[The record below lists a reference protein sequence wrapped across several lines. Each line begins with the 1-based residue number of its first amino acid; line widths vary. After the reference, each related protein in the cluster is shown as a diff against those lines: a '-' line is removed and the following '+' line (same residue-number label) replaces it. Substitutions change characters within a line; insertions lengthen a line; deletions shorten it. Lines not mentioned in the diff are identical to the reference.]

1 MQEMKRRSMLLL
13 SLLLAATMA
22 FSLSAVM
29 PSSADAAG
37 EATPMI
43 AAGDIHSLALK
54 SNGTVWAWGSNS
66 NGQLG
71 NNSTTDSN
79 TPVQVSG
86 LTGVTAIAAGGAHS
100 LALKSD
106 GTVWTWGLNYWGQL
120 GNGGTTDCHTPV
132 KVSDQTGLTGVTAIA
147 AGSGHSVALK
157 SDGTVWAWGENGSGQ
172 LGNGGTANSSTP
184 VKVPGLTGVIAISA
198 GNRHSLALKSNG
210 EVWAWGCND
219 YGELGN
225 GGTTSSSTPVKVSDQ
240 TGLTG
245 VTAIA
250 AGTENSI
257 ALKNDGTVW
266 AWGEYYS
273 GQDDGAT
280 ILVAPMKVSV
290 LTDVTAI
297 SAGGSHPTAL
307 KSDGTVWAWGWN
319 GFGLLGDGS
328 NEEVRSAP
336 VKVSDQTGL
345 TDAIAI
351 SAGGNHSLALK
362 SDGTVWGWGADLNGQ
377 LDWDGILYNNI
388 PVQVFGLHLRSLK
401 LSEGSTDRTSD
412 TSAKIGFTA
421 SLDGI
426 AYYVVLERGADAPS
440 KERVRSEGTLLGEVK
455 AGKTASLPVT
465 LTAGA
470 KDVYVVVESTDMN
483 EISEPLK
490 IETAA
495 WKDQEKGSSDNS
507 MIIIAAAVLALV
519 VVGFLVYWFVIR
531 KRTP

>member
-1 MQEMKRRSMLLL
+1 MLLL

-22 FSLSAVM
+22 FSLSAAA
-29 PSSADAAG
+29 PSAVDAADD
-37 EATPMI
+37 ETAPMV
-43 AAGDIHSLALK
+43 AAGHIH
-54 SNGTVWAWGSNS
+54 
-66 NGQLG
+66 
-71 NNSTTDSN
+71 D
-79 TPVQVSG
+79 
-86 LTGVTAIAAGGAHS
+86 
-100 LALKSD
+100 
-106 GTVWTWGLNYWGQL
+106 
-120 GNGGTTDCHTPV
+120 
-132 KVSDQTGLTGVTAIA
+132 
-147 AGSGHSVALK
+147 
-157 SDGTVWAWGENGSGQ
+157 
-172 LGNGGTANSSTP
+172 
-184 VKVPGLTGVIAISA
+184 
-198 GNRHSLALKSNG
+198 
-210 EVWAWGCND
+210 
-219 YGELGN
+219 
-225 GGTTSSSTPVKVSDQ
+225 
-240 TGLTG
+240 
-245 VTAIA
+245 
-250 AGTENSI
+250 
-257 ALKNDGTVW
+257 
-266 AWGEYYS
+266 
-273 GQDDGAT
+273 
-280 ILVAPMKVSV
+280 LV
-290 LTDVTAI
+290 
-297 SAGGSHPTAL
+297 L

-319 GFGLLGDGS
+319 GYGQLGDGSTTSSITPVQVSDQTGLTGVIAISAGGYHSMALKSDGTVWAWGYNYYGQLGNGGTTNSSTPVQVSDQTGLTGVIAISAGGWYSMALKSNGEVWAWGLNDYGQLGNGGTTNSSTPAQVSGLTDMTAISAGGDCSMALKSNGKVWAWGDNYYGQLGNGGTTNSNIPVQVSDLSGVTAISAGGSNSMALKSNGTVWAWGSYYIGEGDATLSRNKPVQVSNLDGVTAIAAGGGHSMALKSDGTIWAWGSNGNGELGDGS
-328 NEEVRSAP
+328 NEVRSAP

-351 SAGGNHSLALK
+351 SAGDCHSLALK
-362 SDGTVWGWGADLNGQ
+362 SDGTVWAWGLRTPGVDVTFDSNT
-377 LDWDGILYNNI
+377 